1 MTRLKLFSLNA
12 GADFAQ
18 RVAERLG
25 EPLAAH
31 EEREFVDGEHKL
43 RPLDDVENADVYLV
57 QSLYGDEHSSVD
69 DKLVRLLFFVAALKD
84 AGAARVSTVIPYL
97 CYGRK
102 DRRTKLHDP
111 LSSRYLAN
119 LFESMGTDC
128 VVTLDAHNQAAFE
141 NAFRCRTLHL
151 PAQPLFV
158 EFAVE
163 QLADSG
169 PLVVASPDVGG
180 VKRAEAFRTALGERL
195 QCPVGRAFVEKYR
208 SEGRLTGG
216 MLVGDVR
223 DASVLI
229 VDDLIAGGGTIARAT
244 EALNKGGARQI
255 IALASHGQF
264 CGEALSRLA
273 QLPLAA
279 VAVTNSLP
287 QAQGAD
293 KLQLVD
299 CAPLIAEAIRRLH
312 GGEAASDLSF

>member
-1 MTRLKLFSLNA
+1 
-12 GADFAQ
+12 
-18 RVAERLG
+18 
-25 EPLAAH
+25 
-31 EEREFVDGEHKL
+31 
-43 RPLDDVENADVYLV
+43 
-57 QSLYGDEHSSVD
+57 
-69 DKLVRLLFFVAALKD
+69 
-84 AGAARVSTVIPYL
+84 
-97 CYGRK
+97 
-102 DRRTKLHDP
+102 
-111 LSSRYLAN
+111 
-119 LFESMGTDC
+119 
-128 VVTLDAHNQAAFE
+128 
-141 NAFRCRTLHL
+141 
-151 PAQPLFV
+151 
-158 EFAVE
+158 
-163 QLADSG
+163 
-169 PLVVASPDVGG
+169 
-180 VKRAEAFRTALGERL
+180 
-195 QCPVGRAFVEKYR
+195 
-208 SEGRLTGG
+208 